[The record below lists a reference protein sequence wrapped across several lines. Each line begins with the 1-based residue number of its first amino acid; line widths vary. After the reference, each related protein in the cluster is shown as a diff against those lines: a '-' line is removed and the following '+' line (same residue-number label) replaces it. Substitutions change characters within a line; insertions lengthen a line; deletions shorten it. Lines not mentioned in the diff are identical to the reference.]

1 MPVSTRSGV
10 AAMDSRQGGP
20 SHDQRLRDRGG
31 WNAACTL
38 KRPVLPRTAAV
49 LAIALVAAC
58 DRGEPDYEYRGVDVI
73 VADRSAHAVS
83 NNTNLAGIAELLFS
97 ADPSLLDATSVDD
110 ARSLAVLT
118 LVVRLG
124 AINFK
129 DCTPQ
134 ITYDMAAGSVDA
146 IFDGCRVGLLKVDG
160 DSHATVEIET
170 EACDTGECP
179 AAVLWT
185 LHDFDVLIG
194 PSESKPH
201 FAGDVLLRDAIQP
214 PGELEEPMS
223 WQTLP
228 GFTITNALGVFET
241 SSHAT
246 WTVDDERCVDMQME
260 SLLERNDD
268 DDADPERKIQTIVV
282 GVEGLHRCPLRCPSD
297 GRVRISFG
305 TGALLDWTYEDG
317 GQVEVKAPRGR
328 TFVHQL
334 ICAE

>member
-1 MPVSTRSGV
+1 M
-10 AAMDSRQGGP
+10 
-20 SHDQRLRDRGG
+20 
-31 WNAACTL
+31 
-38 KRPVLPRTAAV
+38 LPRTAAV
-49 LAIALVAAC
+49 LAIALAAAC
-58 DRGEPDYEYRGVDVI
+58 DRGEPEYEYRGVDVI

-97 ADPSLLDATSVDD
+97 ADPSLQGATSIDD
-110 ARSLAVLT
+110 AKSLAVLS

-134 ITYDMAAGSVDA
+134 ITYDMTAGTVDA

-160 DSHATVEIET
+160 DSHATVEIER
-170 EACDTGECP
+170 EACETGECP

-194 PSESKPH
+194 PNESKPH
-201 FAGDVLLRDAIQP
+201 FAGDVLLRDAIQA

-241 SSHAT
+241 SSHAS
-246 WTVDDERCVDMQME
+246 WTVDDDRCVDMQME
-260 SLLERNDD
+260 SLLERIDD
-268 DDADPERKIQTIVV
+268 DDPDRERKIQTIVV

-334 ICAE
+334 VCAE

>member
-1 MPVSTRSGV
+1 MPVSTRSG
-10 AAMDSRQGGP
+10 AFAMDSRQGGP
-20 SHDQRLRDRGG
+20 SRGQRLRARRR
-31 WNAACTL
+31 WNDACTSQT
-38 KRPVLPRTAAV
+38 PVLSRTAAV
-49 LAIALVAAC
+49 LAIALAAAC

-97 ADPSLLDATSVDD
+97 ADPSLVGSNLAD
-110 ARSLAVLT
+110 ARSLAVLS
-118 LVVRLG
+118 LVARLG

-134 ITYDMAAGSVDA
+134 ITYDMTAGSVDA
-146 IFDGCRVGLLKVDG
+146 VFDGCRVGLLRVDG
-160 DSHATVEIET
+160 DSHATVEIESSP
-170 EACDTGECP
+170 CDAGECP

-194 PSESKPH
+194 PNESKPH
-201 FAGDVLLRDAIQP
+201 FAGDVLVRDAIQAE
-214 PGELEEPMS
+214 GELEEPMS

-228 GFTITNALGVFET
+228 GFTITNALGVFAT

-246 WTVDDERCVDMQME
+246 WTVDDDRCVDMQME
-260 SLLERNDD
+260 SLLERID
-268 DDADPERKIQTIVV
+268 DDAQDPHRRIQTIVV

-328 TFVHQL
+328 TFVHPL
-334 ICAE
+334 VCAE